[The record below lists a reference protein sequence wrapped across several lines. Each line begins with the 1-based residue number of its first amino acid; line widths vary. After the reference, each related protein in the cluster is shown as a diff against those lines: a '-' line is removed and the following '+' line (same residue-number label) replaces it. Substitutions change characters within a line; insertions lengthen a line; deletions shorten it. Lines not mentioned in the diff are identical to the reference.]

1 MDIPKTKKKDIRVL
15 TVEEQR
21 EVVEHA
27 KGRMHENM
35 ILVALGTGLR
45 SGELRGLTWEDINFQ
60 KREIS
65 INKTLVYI
73 KDIETKKYVFKY
85 QTPKTKNSMQNDSY
99 AGERIQSIEG
109 VSGFK

>member
-1 MDIPKTKKKDIRVL
+1 MCRRGYPKNKKKDIRVL

-73 KDIETKKYVFKY
+73 KDIEQRSMYSSTRHQRQRTVCERFLCRRAYTKH
-85 QTPKTKNSMQNDSY
+85 
-99 AGERIQSIEG
+99 
-109 VSGFK
+109 